1 MNARGG
7 PADPYAGAAEG
18 WATGARR
25 VYEPLAADLVA
36 RAPHALAGRLVLDAG
51 AGTGFGS
58 ASLAAVG
65 ARTVAMDRSADMLSW
80 ERASRPPSVVGD
92 VVELPFA
99 DGVVDDV
106 LAGFVLNHLA
116 DPVAGLGELARVTRP
131 RGALLASVF
140 SNDSHSAARD
150 RVDAAACSHGFGV
163 PDWYVELKATATDLL
178 GTAAD
183 VADAASASGWAAVD
197 VVENSVDV
205 GVRTPADLVDYRLG
219 QAQFSDWLA
228 SLSAERRRSVRQSLI
243 ETVTPLDDP
252 YRPIVISLVALRR

>member
-1 MNARGG
+1 MNAQPG

-18 WATGARR
+18 WATGAWR

-36 RAPHALAGRLVLDAG
+36 HAPHTLAGRLVLDAG

-58 ASLAAVG
+58 AALAAVG
-65 ARTVAMDRSADMLSW
+65 ARTVALDRSVDMLSW

-92 VVELPFA
+92 VGELPFA

-116 DPVAGLGELARVTRP
+116 DPVAGLCELARVTRP
-131 RGALLASVF
+131 GGALLASAF
-140 SNDSHSAARD
+140 SNDSRSTARD
-150 RVDAAACSHGFGV
+150 RVDDAACSHGFVV
-163 PDWYVELKATATDLL
+163 PDWYVELKATATNLL
-178 GTAAD
+178 GTATD
-183 VADAASASGWAAVD
+183 VSGAASASGWAAVD
-197 VVENSVDV
+197 VIESAVDV

-219 QAQFSDWLA
+219 QAQFSDWLS

-252 YRPIVISLVALRR
+252 YRPIVISLVAIHR

>member
-1 MNARGG
+1 MNARGD

-58 ASLAAVG
+58 ARLAALG
-65 ARTVAMDRSADMLSW
+65 ARTVAMDRSVDMLSW

-92 VVELPFA
+92 VVALPFA
-99 DGVVDDV
+99 DEGIDDV
-106 LAGFVLNHLA
+106 LAAFVLNHLA
-116 DPVAGLGELARVTRP
+116 DPVAGLAELARVTRP
-131 RGALLASVF
+131 GGALLANVF
-140 SNDSHSAARD
+140 SNDSRSVARD
-150 RVDAAACSHGFGV
+150 RVDEEAGRHGFAF
-163 PDWYVELKATATDLL
+163 PDWYWELKATAMSLL

-183 VADAASASGWAAVD
+183 MSGVASASGWAAVA
-197 VVENSVDV
+197 VVENAVDV
-205 GVRTPADLVDYRLG
+205 GISTPADLVDYRLG
-219 QAQFSDWLA
+219 QAQFSDWQA
-228 SLSAERRRSVRQSLI
+228 ALSPGRRRSVRRSI
-243 ETVTPLDDP
+243 IDAVTPLNEP